1 MLHPDFEK
9 IRKEAVSDM
18 VNRLPVK
25 TPNDRKMAE
34 NLARSASIVVVN
46 MLSEYHRQLME
57 YLQKNQDA
65 R

>member
-1 MLHPDFEK
+1 MFHPNFEE
-9 IRKEAVSDM
+9 IRKAAVSDM

-34 NLARSASIVVVN
+34 TLAQSASIVAVN
-46 MLSEYHRQLME
+46 MLSEYHRQLMD

-65 R
+65 K